1 MDPILAID
9 LVKDALSDFVRRV
22 GSDFI
27 APLDGLENLGAFV
40 AVKYGGALGCED
52 LFVGVRPDDQRVN
65 RCCGLSD
72 GIEVTR
78 MAEIVTPID
87 ESSVRLILTGD
98 LLVRLGAR

>member
-40 AVKYGGALGCED
+40 PIQNCGALGRED
-52 LFVGVRPDDQRVN
+52 LFVGVGPDDQRVN
-65 RCCGLSD
+65 RRCSLSN
-72 GIEVTR
+72 GIEVAR

-87 ESSVRLILTGD
+87 ESSVRLILTDD
-98 LLVRLGAR
+98 LLVRF